1 MTATSSKQ
9 FGYLIAYLLPGFIA
23 LVGVAP
29 LFPGL
34 ARWLRPVGS
43 GDFGLGP
50 PLYAVLGA
58 MAMGLVLSCF
68 RWVFLDSIHHAMGVR
83 RPVWND
89 GKLQEVLEGFDYLV
103 QAHFRFYEFT
113 GNALVALVVAYAL
126 NRMLGTLPFL
136 GVGTDLGMVVV
147 VSVLFTASRDA
158 LGKYYTRT
166 GLLVGHVAEKAQRHS
181 DV

>member
-9 FGYLIAYLLPGFIA
+9 FGYLIAYLLPGFIV
-23 LVGVAP
+23 LVGIAP

-43 GDFGLGP
+43 GDLGLGP

-58 MAMGLVLSCF
+58 MAMGLILSCF
-68 RWVFLDSIHHAMGVR
+68 RWVFLDSAHHVMGVR

-89 GKLQEVLEGFDYLV
+89 GELQEVLEGFDYLV
-103 QAHFRFYEFT
+103 QSHYRYYEFT
-113 GNALVALVVAYAL
+113 GNAL
-126 NRMLGTLPFL
+126 
-136 GVGTDLGMVVV
+136 
-147 VSVLFTASRDA
+147 LFAASRDA
-158 LGKYYTRT
+158 LAKYYTRT
-166 GLLVGHVAEKAQRHS
+166 GLLVGHVAEKAKRQS